1 MSFQEL
7 KTDNID
13 LLTINDQ
20 PYVPFNPVGNGVLLE
35 NGGIVNAIVDG
46 AQNQILT
53 TNGAN
58 NPTWRTLGTGIGL
71 LYSNIASGVTSTN
84 SIPNGTNGQVLA
96 INGGVPSYVSIS
108 LPPMST
114 PSSLNIITTFIQQTT
129 PASTSNTIATNVLL
143 YLRRIGQIVTLA
155 VSSFSTITNML
166 SNNHYAITGGNFIPV
181 DWIPLILGSCYPCI
195 LDPSGTPTAT
205 SEYNLEVTSNGELW
219 ISGQVNA
226 TYPGLNLTNQTFT
239 FETQYFTWFCNTY

>member
-96 INGGVPSYVSIS
+96 INGDVPSYVSIS

-114 PSSLNIITTFIQQTT
+114 PSSLNITTTFIQQTT
-129 PASTSNTIATNVLL
+129 PAST
-143 YLRRIGQIVTLA
+143 
-155 VSSFSTITNML
+155 
-166 SNNHYAITGGNFIPV
+166 
-181 DWIPLILGSCYPCI
+181 
-195 LDPSGTPTAT
+195 
-205 SEYNLEVTSNGELW
+205 
-219 ISGQVNA
+219 
-226 TYPGLNLTNQTFT
+226 
-239 FETQYFTWFCNTY
+239 